1 MWDFIVYLGE
11 SAISLAVLYL
21 LYKATMSYETLHRLN
36 RVVLLGVVVLA
47 AVLPLCEI
55 KIIEEVELLPL
66 ADVEGDV
73 AMMSVVEDTSFDY
86 VAWLKSLAV
95 ALFCLG
101 AAVMVIR
108 LVVSQLSVWRMTR
121 SGDRRELGEGVVL
134 TVVDKLATPFSWFR
148 NVVVA
153 KSDAE
158 QDIDLILEHELA
170 HVRLRHSWD
179 VLAVDIALCVWW
191 FNPALWLLR
200 RELQSLHEYQAD
212 DAVLRKGVD
221 AKTYQ
226 MLLIKRAVGSR
237 LHSVANCLNH
247 SNLKNRITM
256 MCKKTSSRWSAAKLL
271 LVLPLVAL
279 SLAATA
285 TTVYVPKEQNKGNE
299 NFVETQT
306 VTADEEQPYIKVQQM
321 PTFQGGDLNAYRNWM
336 QSQLQYP
343 KEAKDKGIKGRVI
356 FSFVVEKNGSVSNFD
371 ALQASDKILVDEVE
385 RVFKLTPKWEP
396 GKQNGKEVRVKFT
409 VPIVF
414 TGDDVAVYNRVF
426 SQGTPLSEISKDAE
440 SAVGEVSGRV
450 IDAKTKKPIPDV
462 ILLINGAGV
471 GTHSDASGRYSLKKL
486 PEGKYTFVASCV
498 GYKSVKKD
506 FEVSSKKSAEV
517 NFELEEQAVA
527 VDEIVVDKN
536 KTATQSLSNVE
547 KAKFEK
553 GDIIEMKSTTGESMW
568 VRYIGDGSSALVLID
583 GKEGKIDDID
593 VDDVESFTVLKGE
606 QATKIY
612 GEKGKNGVVLIL
624 TKKAAQSEPAVVKTQ
639 TTSAKPIGEE
649 AFIKVESMP
658 TFQGGDLNGYR
669 NWVQSQLQYPKEAKD
684 KGVQGRVIFS
694 FVVEKDGSVSN
705 FDALQAPDKILVEE
719 IERVFKLTPKWEPG
733 KQNGKA
739 VRVKY
744 TVPIVFTL

>member
-1 MWDFIVYLGE
+1 MPTLMWDFIVYLGE

-73 AMMSVVEDTSFDY
+73 AMMSVVEDTAFDY

-101 AAVMVIR
+101 AAFMVVR
-108 LVVSQLSVWRMTR
+108 LVVSQFSVWRMTR
-121 SGDRRELGEGVVL
+121 SGARRELGEGVVL
-134 TVVDKLATPFSWFR
+134 TVVEKLATPFSWFR

-153 KSDAE
+153 KNDAE
-158 QDIDLILEHELA
+158 QDLDLILEHELA
-170 HVRLRHSWD
+170 HVRLHHSWD

-212 DAVLRKGVD
+212 DAVLRKGID

-226 MLLIKRAVGSR
+226 ILLIKRAVGSR

-306 VTADEEQPYIKVQQM
+306 VAADEEQPYIKVQQM

-356 FSFVVEKNGSVSNFD
+356 FSFVVEKDGSVSNFD
-371 ALQASDKILVDEVE
+371 ALQAPDKILVEEVE

-426 SQGTPLSEISKDAE
+426 SQGTPLSEMSKDAE
-440 SAVGEVSGRV
+440 SA
-450 IDAKTKKPIPDV
+450 A
-462 ILLINGAGV
+462 
-471 GTHSDASGRYSLKKL
+471 
-486 PEGKYTFVASCV
+486 
-498 GYKSVKKD
+498 
-506 FEVSSKKSAEV
+506 
-517 NFELEEQAVA
+517 
-527 VDEIVVDKN
+527 
-536 KTATQSLSNVE
+536 
-547 KAKFEK
+547 
-553 GDIIEMKSTTGESMW
+553 
-568 VRYIGDGSSALVLID
+568 
-583 GKEGKIDDID
+583 
-593 VDDVESFTVLKGE
+593 
-606 QATKIY
+606 
-612 GEKGKNGVVLIL
+612 
-624 TKKAAQSEPAVVKTQ
+624 VKTQ

-669 NWVQSQLQYPKEAKD
+669 NWFQSQLQYPAEAKE
-684 KGVQGRVIFS
+684 KGIKGRVIFS

-705 FDALQAPDKILVEE
+705 FDALQAPDKILVDEV
-719 IERVFKLTPKWEPG
+719 ERVFKLTPKWEPG
-733 KQNGKA
+733 KQNGNA
-739 VRVKY
+739 VRVKF
-744 TVPIVFTL
+744 TVPIYFKLKDAATATTVQLEVGSKAKAHFDIGLSLIKQADALQEKIDLKAYGSNTEFRSLQKEITDKYLDAVPELEKAYELAPNYKPIVETLKLLTFRLRDENGMMAKYEKYKKAFDLMN

>member
-1 MWDFIVYLGE
+1 MFAFLTYLGE

-55 KIIEEVELLPL
+55 KIVEEVELLPL

-73 AMMSVVEDTSFDY
+73 AMMSVVEDTAFDY

-101 AAVMVIR
+101 AVFMVAR
-108 LVVSQLSVWRMTR
+108 LVAGQLSVWRMTR
-121 SGDRRELGEGVVL
+121 SGARRELGEGVVL

-158 QDIDLILEHELA
+158 QNLDLILEHELA

-212 DAVLRKGVD
+212 DAVLRKGID

-226 MLLIKRAVGSR
+226 ILLIKRAVGSR

-271 LVLPLVAL
+271 LILPLVAL

-299 NFVETQT
+299 NFVN
-306 VTADEEQPYIKVQQM
+306 EQ
-321 PTFQGGDLNAYRNWM
+321 
-336 QSQLQYP
+336 
-343 KEAKDKGIKGRVI
+343 
-356 FSFVVEKNGSVSNFD
+356 
-371 ALQASDKILVDEVE
+371 
-385 RVFKLTPKWEP
+385 
-396 GKQNGKEVRVKFT
+396 
-409 VPIVF
+409 
-414 TGDDVAVYNRVF
+414 
-426 SQGTPLSEISKDAE
+426 
-440 SAVGEVSGRV
+440 
-450 IDAKTKKPIPDV
+450 
-462 ILLINGAGV
+462 
-471 GTHSDASGRYSLKKL
+471 
-486 PEGKYTFVASCV
+486 
-498 GYKSVKKD
+498 
-506 FEVSSKKSAEV
+506 
-517 NFELEEQAVA
+517 
-527 VDEIVVDKN
+527 VVDLDRQGNPQEPQKQLTKN
-536 KTATQSLSNVE
+536 
-547 KAKFEK
+547 AKFEK
-553 GDIIEMKSTTGESMW
+553 GDTIEMKSATGESVW
-568 VRYIGDGSSALVLID
+568 VRYFGDGSSVLVLID
-583 GKEGKIDDID
+583 GKEGRMEDLKVEDID
-593 VDDVESFTVLKGE
+593 SFTVIKNDEALK
-606 QATKIY
+606 AY
-612 GEKGKNGVVLIL
+612 GEKGKNGVILIT
-624 TKKAAQSEPAVVKTQ
+624 TKKAKYNRVFLQGTPIEETQQSSQ
-639 TTSAKPIGEE
+639 EE
-649 AFIKVESMP
+649 AFIKCEKMP

-669 NWVQSQLQYPKEAKD
+669 NWFQSQLQYPQEAKD

-705 FDALQAPDKILVEE
+705 FDALQAPDKILVDEV
-719 IERVFKLTPKWEPG
+719 ERVFKLTPKWEPG
-733 KQNGKA
+733 KQNGNA
-739 VRVKY
+739 VRVKF
-744 TVPIVFTL
+744 TVPIYFKLKDAATATTVQLEVDSKAKAHFDIGLSFIKQADALQEKIDLKAYGSNTEFRSLQKEITDKYLDAVPELEKAYELAPNYKPIVETLKLLTFRLRDENGMMAKYEKYKKAFDLVN